1 MKSINKD
8 NEIFPSIK
16 TLLVIFILFLITFFS
31 FIYYI
36 SKERRKSFIERR
48 KSFIKEQEIKL
59 KKEQEAIK
67 LLQDSH
73 SYIKLD
79 NCTSLV
85 WIDKH
90 IYKIECVRD
99 GKYSNHLEI
108 GLVDE

>member
-36 SKERRKSFIERR
+36 SKERR